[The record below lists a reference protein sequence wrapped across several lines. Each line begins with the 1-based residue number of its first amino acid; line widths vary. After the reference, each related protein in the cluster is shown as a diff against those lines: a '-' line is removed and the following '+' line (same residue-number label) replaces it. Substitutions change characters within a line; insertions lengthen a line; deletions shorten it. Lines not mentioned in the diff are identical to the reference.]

1 MAISLRSPAAM
12 QLANRTIISLI
23 TGELRTNTLEGS
35 AVVAEIVWMR
45 AK

>member
-1 MAISLRSPAAM
+1 M

-23 TGELRTNTLEGS
+23 SGELRTNRLEGS